1 MRVLLIGAG
10 GREHALATAL
20 ARAESVELLF
30 CANGNPGIGEV
41 AELRRVD
48 ESDPDQVY
56 ALAREVHADLVVIG
70 PEAPLVAGVADRLRE
85 HGFAVF
91 GPGAEAA
98 QIEGSKAFA
107 KDVMAAA
114 GVDTARYVACDDIE
128 DALDALHEFD
138 EQVVVK
144 ADGIAAGKGVLLCDS
159 HDEARDALSL
169 IMEDEAFGEAGA
181 RVVVEEM
188 MTGPEASLFFLSD
201 GKTVLPLPSAQDFK
215 RVFDNDE
222 GLNTGG
228 MGAYS
233 PVPAVDDA
241 VAAELVDTIAQPVI
255 DELARR
261 GMPFVGLLYAGLMLT
276 PTGVRVVEFNC
287 RFGDP
292 ETQAV
297 LPRIK
302 SDLGL
307 LLKACAD
314 GRLDDIDGIAVDDRA
329 AVTVV
334 CASGGYPSD
343 YKTGL
348 PITGLDQVEDA
359 EVYHAGTALV
369 DGQLVTKGGR
379 VLAVTALGT
388 SIRDA
393 REAAYAAVDVI
404 QFDGKHARRDIA
416 ANPTV

>member
-1 MRVLLIGAG
+1 MRVLLIGSG

-20 ARAESVELLF
+20 ARAESVELLI

-41 AELRRVD
+41 AELRRV
-48 ESDPDQVY
+48 EETDPDQVVE
-56 ALAREVHADLVVIG
+56 LARDVHADLVVIG
-70 PEAPLVAGVADRLRE
+70 PEAPLVAGVADRLRAN
-85 HGFAVF
+85 GFSVF
-91 GPGAEAA
+91 GPDAAAA

-114 GVDTARYVACDDIE
+114 RVDTARYVACDDID

-144 ADGIAAGKGVLLCDS
+144 ADGIAAGKGVLLCAS
-159 HDEARDALSL
+159 HDEAREALSL

-188 MTGPEASLFFLSD
+188 MAGPEASLFFLAD

-215 RVFDNDE
+215 RVFDHDE

-241 VAAELVDTIAQPVI
+241 VAAELVHTIAQPVI

-261 GMPFVGLLYAGLMLT
+261 GMPFIGLLYAGLMLT

-292 ETQAV
+292 ETQAI

-307 LLKACAD
+307 VLKACAD
-314 GRLDDIDGIAVDDRA
+314 GRLDEIGGLEVDDRA

-334 CASGGYPSD
+334 CASGGYPGD
-343 YKTGL
+343 YQTGL
-348 PITGLDQVEDA
+348 PITGLDQVEEA
-359 EVYHAGTALV
+359 EVYHAGTALA
-369 DGQLVTKGGR
+369 DDELVTKGGR
-379 VLAVTALGT
+379 VLAVTALGA

-404 QFDGKHARRDIA
+404 KFDGKHARRDIA
-416 ANPTV
+416 ANPTI

>member
-1 MRVLLIGAG
+1 MRVLLIGSG

-20 ARAESVELLF
+20 ARAESVEEVF
-30 CANGNPGIGEV
+30 CANGNPGIGQV
-41 AELRRVD
+41 AELKRIN
-48 ESDPDQVY
+48 ETDPDQAVE
-56 ALAREVHADLVVIG
+56 LAHEVHADLVVVG
-70 PEAPLVAGVADRLRE
+70 PEAPLVAGVADALRA

-91 GPGAEAA
+91 GPDADAA
-98 QIEGSKAFA
+98 LIEGSKAFA
-107 KDVMAAA
+107 KDVMKCAR
-114 GVDTARYVACDDIE
+114 VDTARYVACDDI
-128 DALDALHEFD
+128 DAALDAIHEFD

-144 ADGIAAGKGVLLCDS
+144 ADGIAAGKGVLLCNS
-159 HDEARDALSL
+159 HDEARDAISL

-181 RVVVEEM
+181 SVVIEEM

-201 GKTVLPLPSAQDFK
+201 GKTVKPLPSAQDFK
-215 RVFDNDE
+215 RVFDGDE

-241 VAAELVDTIAQPVI
+241 VARELVDTIAQPVI

-261 GMPFVGLLYAGLMLT
+261 GTPFIGLLYAGLMLT

-292 ETQAV
+292 ETQAI
-297 LPRIK
+297 LPRVR

-307 LLKACAD
+307 VLKACAE
-314 GRLDDIDGIAVDDRA
+314 GRLGEIGDLDIDPRA

-334 CASGGYPSD
+334 CASGGYPGD
-343 YKTGL
+343 YETGL

-379 VLAVTALGT
+379 VLAVTALGD

-393 REAAYAAVDVI
+393 RDAAYAAVDVI
-404 QFDGKHARRDIA
+404 QFEGKHARRDIA
-416 ANPTV
+416 ANPTI

>member
-1 MRVLLIGAG
+1 MRVLLIGSG
-10 GREHALATAL
+10 GREHALAAAL
-20 ARAESVELLF
+20 VRSPSVEHVF
-30 CANGNPGIGEV
+30 CANGNPGIGEI
-41 AELRRVD
+41 AELKCINEVD
-48 ESDPDQVY
+48 AGQVLE
-56 ALAREVHADLVVIG
+56 LAREVHADLVVIG
-70 PEAPLVAGVADRLRE
+70 PEAPLVAGVADRLRDA
-85 HGFAVF
+85 GFAVF
-91 GPGAEAA
+91 GPGAAAA

-107 KDVMAAA
+107 KDVMASA
-114 GVDTARYVACDDIE
+114 GVDTARYIACDDIE
-128 DALDALHEFD
+128 TALDALHEFD

-144 ADGIAAGKGVLLCDS
+144 ADGIAAGKGVLLCHS

-201 GKTVLPLPSAQDFK
+201 GKTVKPLPSAQDFK
-215 RVFDNDE
+215 RVFDGDQ

-241 VAAELVDTIAQPVI
+241 MANELATTIAQPVI

-261 GMPFVGLLYAGLMLT
+261 GMPFIGLLYAGLMLT

-292 ETQAV
+292 ETQAI
-297 LPRIK
+297 LPRLR
-302 SDLGL
+302 SDLGEVL
-307 LLKACAD
+307 LACAQ
-314 GRLDDIDGIAVDDRA
+314 GRLDEIGDLDIDPRD

-334 CASGGYPSD
+334 LASGGYPGD
-343 YKTGL
+343 YRTGL
-348 PITGLDQVEDA
+348 PITGLNQVHNVA
-359 EVYHAGTALV
+359 VFHAGTATK

-379 VLAVTALGT
+379 VLAVTALGS

-393 REAAYAAVDVI
+393 RETVYDAVDTI

-416 ANPTV
+416 EYPTV

>member
-1 MRVLLIGAG
+1 MRVLLIGSG

-20 ARAESVELLF
+20 ARSISVEILF
-30 CANGNPGIGEV
+30 CANGNPGIGQV
-41 AELRRVD
+41 CELKRVD
-48 ESDPDQVY
+48 ECDPASVLE
-56 ALAREVHADLVVIG
+56 LAHEVHADLVVIG
-70 PEAPLVAGVADRLRE
+70 PEAPLVAGVADLLRE
-85 HGFAVF
+85 HGYAVF
-91 GPGAEAA
+91 GPGADAA

-114 GVDTARYVACDDIE
+114 GVDTARYIACEDIE

-181 RVVVEEM
+181 RVVIEEM
-188 MTGPEASLFFLSD
+188 MSGPEASLFFLSD
-201 GKTVLPLPSAQDFK
+201 GKTVRPLPSAQDFK
-215 RVFDNDE
+215 RVFDHDE

-233 PVPAVDDA
+233 PVPAVDEA
-241 VAAELVDTIAQPVI
+241 LAAQLVDTIAQPVV

-261 GMPFVGLLYAGLMLT
+261 GMPFIGLLYAGLMLT

-292 ETQAV
+292 ETQAI
-297 LPRIK
+297 LPRIR
-302 SDLGL
+302 SDLGEV
-307 LLKACAD
+307 LKACAE
-314 GRLDDIDGIAVDDRA
+314 GRLDELGPLEIDPRV

-334 CASGGYPSD
+334 CASGGYPGD
-343 YKTGL
+343 YPTGL
-348 PITGLDQVEDA
+348 PISGLDQVEHA
-359 EVYHAGTALV
+359 EVYHAGTAWQG
-369 DGQLVTKGGR
+369 DQLVTKGGR
-379 VLAVTALGT
+379 VLAVTALGDT
-388 SIRDA
+388 LRDA
-393 REAAYAAVDVI
+393 RDEAYAAVDAI
-404 QFDGKHARRDIA
+404 TFEGKHARRDIA
-416 ANPTV
+416 ANPTF

>member
-1 MRVLLIGAG
+1 MRVLLIGSG

-20 ARAESVELLF
+20 ARAESVEMLF

-48 ESDPDQVY
+48 ETNPDQVY
-56 ALAREVHADLVVIG
+56 ELAREVHADLVVIG

-85 HGFAVF
+85 HGIAVF
-91 GPGAEAA
+91 GPSAEAA

-292 ETQAV
+292 ETQAI
-297 LPRIK
+297 LPRIT
-302 SDLGL
+302 SDLGV

-314 GRLDDIDGIAVDDRA
+314 GRLDDIDSIEVDDRA

-334 CASGGYPSD
+334 CASGGYPGD

-359 EVYHAGTALV
+359 EVYHAGTALA

-416 ANPTV
+416 AAPTL

>member
-1 MRVLLIGAG
+1 MRVLLIGSG
-10 GREHALATAL
+10 GREHALAKAL
-20 ARAESVELLF
+20 ARAESVGLLF
-30 CANGNPGIGEV
+30 CANGSPGIGEV
-41 AELRRVD
+41 AELRRVN
-48 ESDPDQVY
+48 ETDPDQVY
-56 ALAREVHADLVVIG
+56 ELAREVHADLVVIG

-85 HGFAVF
+85 HGYSVF
-91 GPGAEAA
+91 GPNAEAA

-138 EQVVVK
+138 QQVVVK
-144 ADGIAAGKGVLLCDS
+144 ADGIAAGKGVLLCEN
-159 HDEARDALSL
+159 HDQARDALSL

-215 RVFDNDE
+215 RVYDNDE

-241 VAAELVDTIAQPVI
+241 VATELVNTIAQPVI

-261 GMPFVGLLYAGLMLT
+261 GIPFIGLLYAGLMLT

-292 ETQAV
+292 ETQAI
-297 LPRIK
+297 LPRIT
-302 SDLGL
+302 SDLGV

-314 GRLDDIDGIAVDDRA
+314 GRLGEIGGIEVDPRA

-334 CASGGYPSD
+334 CASGGYPGD
-343 YKTGL
+343 YITGL
-348 PITGLDQVEDA
+348 PITGLDQVEEA

-369 DGQLVTKGGR
+369 DGELVTKGGR
-379 VLAVTALGT
+379 VLAVTALGE

-393 REAAYAAVDVI
+393 RDAAYGAVDAI
-404 QFDGKHARRDIA
+404 HFDGKHARRDIA
-416 ANPTV
+416 AAPTI

>member
-1 MRVLLIGAG
+1 MRVLLIGSG

-20 ARAESVELLF
+20 ARAESVEMLF

-41 AELRRVD
+41 AELRRVN
-48 ESDPDQVY
+48 ETDPDQVFE
-56 ALAREVHADLVVIG
+56 LAREVHADLVVIG
-70 PEAPLVAGVADRLRE
+70 PEAPLVVGVADLLRE

-261 GMPFVGLLYAGLMLT
+261 GMPFIGLLYAGLMLT

-292 ETQAV
+292 ETQAI
-297 LPRIK
+297 LPRII
-302 SDLGL
+302 SDLGV

-314 GRLDDIDGIAVDDRA
+314 GRLSEIDGIEVDPRA

-334 CASGGYPSD
+334 CASGGYPGD
-343 YKTGL
+343 YTTGL

-369 DGQLVTKGGR
+369 DGELVTKGGR
-379 VLAVTALGT
+379 VLAVTALGD

-393 REAAYAAVDVI
+393 RDAAYAAVDTI
-404 QFDGKHARRDIA
+404 HFDGKHARRDIA
-416 ANPTV
+416 AAPTV